1 MSSTASLLKETK
13 WEDMDTHHKA
23 YTLNQ
28 MGKSAASLFADLVS
42 FDPENIPTG
51 PPETEDADDENKE

>member
-1 MSSTASLLKETK
+1 
-13 WEDMDTHHKA
+13 MDTHHKA